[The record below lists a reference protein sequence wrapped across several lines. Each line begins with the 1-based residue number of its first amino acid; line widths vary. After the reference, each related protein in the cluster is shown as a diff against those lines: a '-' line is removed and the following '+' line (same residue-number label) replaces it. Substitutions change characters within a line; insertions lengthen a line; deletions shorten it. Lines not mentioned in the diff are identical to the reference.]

1 MRPKVALAALVLF
14 VVLVLQPGVHAQRNT
29 VYVAKVDGMITGY
42 TVDQFDRY
50 ISRAEDANASAIII
64 ELNTPGGRADA
75 MQEIVTRIEN
85 ARVPVIIYVYPSGGM
100 AASAGTYIALSSHLI
115 AMAPGTVI
123 GACRPILGYGQNGS
137 IVEAPPKITNF
148 YVAYLRELAR
158 MSGRNETLAAEFITE
173 DRSVTPDEAMK
184 YGVIEVIATDLDDLL
199 QKADGMETKMPVK
212 GRGKVVLHIKNADV
226 VYLEPSFRDTVVKY
240 ITDPTVAYL
249 LLNIGFIGLIFGFL
263 TPGWHVPETIGAIL
277 LVLGLI
283 GLGYFGYRSAG
294 LILIV
299 LAMIFFIAEAL
310 TPTFGLFTV
319 AGVVTFV
326 IGGVLLF
333 SGTGAGG
340 EYLVTSETYSV
351 LRIAILVMAILLGL
365 FFLFGAATV
374 VRAHRKKPE
383 AGKEELIGEVGKVVE
398 DVDPEGV
405 IKLHGELWKAES
417 RDGSRIPVG
426 EKAKVVEVRGLTL
439 IVEKVGGV
447 KEGE

>member
-1 MRPKVALAALVLF
+1 MRPTVALAALVLF
-14 VVLVLQPGVHAQRNT
+14 TVLVLQPGVHAQGNT

-75 MQEIVTRIEN
+75 MQEIVTRIES

-173 DRSVTPDEAMK
+173 DRSVTPEEAMK

-212 GRGKVVLHIKNADV
+212 GKGRVVLHIKNANV

-294 LILIV
+294 LILMV

-319 AGVVTFV
+319 AGIVTFV
-326 IGGVLLF
+326 IGGILLF

-340 EYLVTSETYSV
+340 EYLVTGETYSV

-383 AGKEELIGEVGKVVE
+383 AGKEELIGEVGRVVE
-398 DVDPEGV
+398 DIDPEGV

-417 RDGSRIPVG
+417 RDGSMIPVG

-439 IVEKVGGV
+439 IVEKVGKAKG
-447 KEGE
+447 GE

>member
-1 MRPKVALAALVLF
+1 MRPRLALIALLLAVLI
-14 VVLVLQPGVHAQRNT
+14 LQQGVSGKENV
-29 VYVAKVDGMITGY
+29 VYVARVDGMITGY

-50 ISRAEDANASAIII
+50 ISEAERANASAIII
-64 ELNTPGGRADA
+64 ELNTPGGRGDA
-75 MQEIVTRIEN
+75 MQEIVTRIQN
-85 ARVPVIIYVYPSGGM
+85 AKVPVIIYVHPSGGM

-115 AMAPGTVI
+115 AMTPGTVI
-123 GACRPILGYGQNGS
+123 GACRPILGYSTNGS

-148 YVAYLRELAR
+148 YVAYIRELAR
-158 MSGRNETLAAEFITE
+158 VSGRNETLAEEFITE
-173 DRSVTPDEAMK
+173 DRSVTPEEALK
-184 YGVIEVIATDLDDLL
+184 YGVIEVIASDVEELL
-199 QKADGMETKMPVK
+199 QKADGMETKVPVAGK
-212 GRGKVVLHIKNADV
+212 GKVTLHLRDAELMYI
-226 VYLEPSFRDTVVKY
+226 EPSFRDTVVKY
-240 ITDPTVAYL
+240 ITDPTIAYL
-249 LLNIGFIGLIFGFL
+249 LLNLGFIGLIFGFL
-263 TPGWHVPETIGAIL
+263 TPGWHVPETVGAIM
-277 LVLGLI
+277 LVLGLL
-283 GLGYFGYRSAG
+283 GLGYFGYESAG
-294 LILIV
+294 LLLVV

-326 IGGVLLF
+326 IGGILLF

-405 IKLHGELWKAES
+405 VKLRGELWKAES
-417 RDGSRIPVG
+417 RDGRRIPVG
-426 EKAKVVEVRGLTL
+426 EKVKVVEVRGLTL
-439 IVEKVGGV
+439 IVEKVDGV

>member
-1 MRPKVALAALVLF
+1 MRLKIALVALLMLALL
-14 VVLVLQPGVHAQRNT
+14 LPSVHAQNNV

-50 ISRAEDANASAIII
+50 ISEAEKNNAEAIII

-75 MQEIVTRIEN
+75 MQAIVTRIQN
-85 ARVPVIIYVYPSGGM
+85 AKVPVIIYVYPSGGM

-115 AMAPGTVI
+115 AMSPGTVI

-148 YVAYLRELAR
+148 YIAYLRELAK
-158 MSGRNETLAAEFITE
+158 MSGRNETLAEEFITQ
-173 DRSVTPDEAMK
+173 DRSVTPEEALK
-184 YGVIEVIATDLDDLL
+184 YGVIEVIATNVDELL
-199 QKADGMETKMPVK
+199 QKADGMETKIPVAGK
-212 GRGKVVLHIKNADV
+212 GRVTLHLKDAEV
-226 VYLEPSFRDTVVKY
+226 VYIEPSFRDTVVKY
-240 ITDPTVAYL
+240 ITDPTIAYI

-263 TPGWHVPETIGAIL
+263 TPGWHVPETIGAIM

-283 GLGYFGYRSAG
+283 GLGYFGYSSAA

-319 AGVVTFV
+319 AGVITF
-326 IGGVLLF
+326 ILGGIMLF
-333 SGTGAGG
+333 SGNGG
-340 EYLVTSETYSV
+340 EYLVTGETYSI
-351 LRIAILVMAILLGL
+351 LRIAIIVTAVLLGL

-374 VRAHRKKPE
+374 VKAHRKKPE
-383 AGKEELIGEVGKVVE
+383 AGREELVGQVGKVVE
-398 DVDPEGV
+398 ELDPEGV
-405 IKLHGELWKAES
+405 VKLHGELWKAES

-426 EKAKVVEVRGLTL
+426 DRIRVVEVRGLTL
-439 IVEKVGGV
+439 IVERVEER
-447 KEGE
+447 KEGV

>member
-1 MRPKVALAALVLF
+1 MRLKIALVALLMLALL
-14 VVLVLQPGVHAQRNT
+14 LPSVHAQNNV

-50 ISRAEDANASAIII
+50 ISEAEKNNAEAIII

-75 MQEIVTRIEN
+75 MQAIVTRIQN
-85 ARVPVIIYVYPSGGM
+85 AKVPVIIYVYPSGGM

-115 AMAPGTVI
+115 AMSPGTVI

-148 YVAYLRELAR
+148 YIAYLRELAK
-158 MSGRNETLAAEFITE
+158 MSGRNETLAEEFITQ
-173 DRSVTPDEAMK
+173 DRSVTPEEALK
-184 YGVIEVIATDLDDLL
+184 YGVIEVIATNVDELL
-199 QKADGMETKMPVK
+199 QKADGMETKIPVAGK
-212 GRGKVVLHIKNADV
+212 GRVTLHLKDAEV
-226 VYLEPSFRDTVVKY
+226 VYIEPSFRDTVVKY
-240 ITDPTVAYL
+240 ITDPTIAYI

-263 TPGWHVPETIGAIL
+263 TPGWHVPETIGAIM

-283 GLGYFGYRSAG
+283 GLGYFGYSSAA

-319 AGVVTFV
+319 AGVITF
-326 IGGVLLF
+326 ILGGIMLF
-333 SGTGAGG
+333 SGNGG
-340 EYLVTSETYSV
+340 EYLVTGETYSI
-351 LRIAILVMAILLGL
+351 LRIAIIVTAVLLGL

-374 VRAHRKKPE
+374 VKAHRKKPE
-383 AGKEELIGEVGKVVE
+383 AGREELVGQIGKVVE
-398 DVDPEGV
+398 ELDPEGV
-405 IKLHGELWKAES
+405 VKLHGELWKAES

-426 EKAKVVEVRGLTL
+426 DRIRVVEVRGLTL
-439 IVEKVGGV
+439 IVERVEER
-447 KEGE
+447 KEGV